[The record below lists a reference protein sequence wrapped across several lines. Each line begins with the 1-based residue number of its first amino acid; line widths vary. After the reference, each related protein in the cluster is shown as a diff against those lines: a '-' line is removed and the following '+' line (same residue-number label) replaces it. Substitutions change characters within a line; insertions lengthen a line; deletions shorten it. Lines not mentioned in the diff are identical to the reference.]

1 MNEVN
6 FCLSNVAILI
16 FWFLRLCLTNA
27 GGGEHCSSQGLGI
40 FKQRE
45 IDSPR
50 IVYEEPQGHEER
62 RRVMDEGNNNVFY
75 CGGCSHCYPYVC
87 CSIYRSRW

>member
-16 FWFLRLCLTNA
+16 FWFLRLCLTNT
-27 GGGEHCSSQGLGI
+27 GDGEHCASQGLGI

-45 IDSPR
+45 IDSLR
-50 IVYEEPQGHEER
+50 IVYKESQGHEER
-62 RRVMDEGNNNVFY
+62 RRAMDEGNNKVLY
-75 CGGCSHCYPYVC
+75 YGGCSHCYHYVC
-87 CSIYRSRW
+87 CSIYHSKW

>member
-6 FCLSNVAILI
+6 FYLSNVAILI
-16 FWFLRLCLTNA
+16 FWFLRLCLTNT
-27 GGGEHCSSQGLGI
+27 GDGEHCSSQGLAI

-50 IVYEEPQGHEER
+50 IVYKDER
-62 RRVMDEGNNNVFY
+62 TTRT
-75 CGGCSHCYPYVC
+75 
-87 CSIYRSRW
+87 